1 MSIRAIA
8 SAIVVAGTLG
18 LGSASAMPLDALKSA
33 TEAVQQ
39 TENVRWVCG
48 PYRCWWRPKTFTS
61 VRTGDRVGTGAS
73 TAVRIATACMATAA
87 SGDRQGCLVAV
98 TGPPSQCL

>member
-8 SAIVVAGTLG
+8 SAIVVAGTLAV
-18 LGSASAMPLDALKSA
+18 GSASAMPLDQLKPA

-48 PYRCWWRPKTFTS
+48 PYRCWWRPNYYYG
-61 VRTGDRVGTGAS
+61 VRPYW
-73 TAVRIATACMATAA
+73 
-87 SGDRQGCLVAV
+87 
-98 TGPPSQCL
+98 GPRRFYGGYGRGYRYGGYGYRRW

>member
-48 PYRCWWRPKTFTS
+48 PYRCWWRPN
-61 VRTGDRVGTGAS
+61 
-73 TAVRIATACMATAA
+73 
-87 SGDRQGCLVAV
+87 
-98 TGPPSQCL
+98 